1 MRIDSHHH
9 LWDLSIRDQEWIT
22 GDEWQYVITGIVI
35 VLAVWGDNVRR
46 RKTGEIS

>member
-9 LWDLSIRDQEWIT
+9 LWDLSIRDQEW
-22 GDEWQYVITGIVI
+22 ITGIVI